1 MRSFNIV
8 GTILERDWTDSDVCY
23 QSSQSST
30 RANVTP
36 NYGGT
41 YEYALDDR
49 PASSPNHAPQPAS
62 DHRAEDASNPPSAP
76 CKEYEHLYYCWYRR
90 RDLSRE
96 EEAS

>member
-8 GTILERDWTDSDVCY
+8 GTILERDRTDIDVCY

-49 PASSPNHAPQPAS
+49 PAPLPVHAPQPAS
-62 DHRAEDASNPPSAP
+62 DHRAEDASNPTSVP
-76 CKEYEHLYYCWYRR
+76 CKEYEHLYYC
-90 RDLSRE
+90 
-96 EEAS
+96 